1 MIGEDKKPSHLSQMF
16 YDCPSCGQEVNIDF
30 IDSILLEVKNQ
41 ALQDIRDK
49 APEIAERIDNEIYKP
64 VEYNTA
70 QKYVLKTALEN
81 LGEMDDE
88 QYEFIRNNL
97 LNRFK

>member
-1 MIGEDKKPSHLSQMF
+1 MKQQITNIILEMIGEDIWAYVP
-16 YDCPSCGQEVNIDF
+16 
-30 IDSILLEVKNQ
+30 LEDV
-41 ALQDIRDK
+41 DIEINKERSRLRKK
-49 APEIAERIDNEIYKP
+49 APEIAEMVFEYLDNEIYKQ

>member
-1 MIGEDKKPSHLSQMF
+1 MKQQITNIILEMIGEDKTNN
-16 YDCPSCGQEVNIDF
+16 G
-30 IDSILLEVKNQ
+30 SIYGYEKGYNK
-41 ALQDIRDK
+41 ALQGIRDK
-49 APEIAERIDNEIYKP
+49 APEIADRIDNEIYKP